1 MNPSPLIGRQS
12 EQSQLSKTF
21 KRAAAGH
28 GQLILLAG
36 EAGMGKTRLANHMM
50 ENTELFTLG
59 ASANETATPPYGL
72 FIDVFRTYLRNYP
85 DGFNEI
91 GPLKPYLAQLLPEIS
106 DSLKRDD
113 HNTLIEAIRVA
124 LEAIA
129 NRNPTFLF
137 LDDLQWADNATLEML
152 PKLTE
157 WLTDFPL
164 LILGAYRNDEVPR
177 GHPIRHLKNDL
188 RRANHLHEIAIGSL
202 TQIETQ
208 QLAEHLLQSDITPA
222 LSKALYYKTQ
232 GVPFFVEELIATM
245 KENNHLRFEGDFADL
260 FSDENIPL
268 PETVRD
274 AILIRFDKLSSQT
287 KEYLEIAAAVGQQ
300 FSFELLANLIEHESI
315 EDAIQNGF
323 LIKSTSEVGQ
333 FRHALTRE
341 AIYNEISWTR
351 ARDLHRKIAS
361 QLEISDTSPNLVA
374 EHWHAGKELQN
385 ARRAYIKAF
394 NKSFQIHAYA
404 DAARSAKRAIDLWPE
419 GEDEMERLALLDQ
432 FGQCAQISGSF
443 SDATRAWREAAESYG
458 NMSASQEYAEVQRK
472 LATVYG
478 LQGTWGKAMTARQ
491 LAAEAFLDADNKQE
505 ATNEFISLVGH
516 LHSSGK
522 YEQATPFAEKALTL
536 AEEINDTT
544 QEARVLGL
552 LGSLKTRTGFP
563 DKGLSMAQAGLSL
576 ALAENSFS
584 AASELYQRL
593 GAIMEHLGNYVD
605 AEETYATGVD
615 FCQTHGLSAY
625 AHLCQACISVIF
637 FQKGKFQE
645 VISLNAAIV
654 SADDAPHTIKIIARS
669 LLGLA
674 HCFKGEVKL
683 ARDNL
688 TITLPSA
695 TRIELVTIMIF
706 SNWGLAMLD
715 WQDNNLESAINHTH
729 ALLDDWSHSNESH
742 YSIPALRFAA
752 TLFSCIGD
760 GEHTRA
766 SADALARIATTLSND
781 ESLAGLSHA
790 LGEVAWV
797 NDQLPQAVEHF
808 DKAVELITDKDLP
821 LEEAETKYR
830 AGSAHLANN
839 QEELGIALLTS
850 AYQLTYSIGERFY
863 SQRII
868 GVLNQHGVSIEKLLG
883 KRKATKAKFSGLTG
897 RQAEVLKLVAEGMS
911 NQQIADSLFISS
923 RTVDMHVSNV
933 LSKLDCRSRTEAVI
947 KATKLGLF
955 T

>member
-1 MNPSPLIGRQS
+1 MNLSPLIGRQS

-28 GQLILLAG
+28 GQLTLLAG

-50 ENTELFTLG
+50 ENTDLFTIG

-85 DGFNEI
+85 DGFSEI

-106 DSLKRDD
+106 DSLEGDD

-129 NRNPTFLF
+129 NQNPTLLF

-152 PKLTE
+152 PKLAE

-164 LILGAYRNDEVPR
+164 LILSAYRNDEVPR
-177 GHPIRHLKNDL
+177 GHPIRQLKNDL
-188 RRANHLHEIAIGSL
+188 RRANHLHEIAIDSL

-208 QLAEHLLQSDITPA
+208 QLAEHLLQSDVTPA
-222 LSKALYYKTQ
+222 LSQALYFKTQ
-232 GVPFFVEELIATM
+232 GVPFFVEELIAAM
-245 KENNHLRFEGDFADL
+245 KENNHLRFEGDFVDL

-274 AILIRFDKLSSQT
+274 AILIRFDRLSSQT
-287 KEYLEIAAAVGQQ
+287 KEFLEIAAAVGQQ
-300 FSFELLANLIEHESI
+300 FSFELMANLIDHESI
-315 EDAIQNGF
+315 EGAIQNGF

-341 AIYNEISWTR
+341 AIYNEINWTR

-361 QLEISDTSPNLVA
+361 QLEISNTSPNLVA

-385 ARRAYIKAF
+385 ARRAYIKAVGESC
-394 NKSFQIHAYA
+394 KIHAYS
-404 DAARSAKRAIDLWPE
+404 DAARSANRAIDLWPE

-432 FGQCAQISGSF
+432 LGQCAQISGSLN
-443 SDATRAWREAAESYG
+443 DAARAWREAAESYG

-478 LQGTWGKAMTARQ
+478 LQGTWGKAMTAHR
-491 LAAEAFLDADNKQE
+491 LAAEAFLEADNKQE
-505 ATNEFISLVGH
+505 AANELISLVGH

-536 AEEINDTT
+536 AEEINDST

-563 DKGLSMAQAGLSL
+563 DQGLTMAQAGLSL

-593 GAIMEHLGNYVD
+593 AAIMEHLGNYVD

-615 FCQTHGLSAY
+615 FCQTHGLSTY
-625 AHLCQACISVIF
+625 AHLCQACSSVVS
-637 FQKGKFQE
+637 FQNGKFQE
-645 VISLNAAIV
+645 VISLNAAII
-654 SADDAPHTIKIIARS
+654 SADDAPHRTKIIART
-669 LLGLA
+669 LLGLV
-674 HCFKGEVKL
+674 HCFKGEAKL

-688 TITLPSA
+688 AIALPSS
-695 TRIELVTIMIF
+695 TRIESVTLMIY

-715 WQDNNLESAINHTH
+715 WQDNNLESAISHTH
-729 ALLDDWSHSNESH
+729 AILTDWSHSNESH

-760 GEHTRA
+760 GERTRA
-766 SADALARIATTLSND
+766 SADALARIATTLSNY

-790 LGEVAWV
+790 LGEAAWV
-797 NDQLPQAVEHF
+797 NDQLPQAVDHF

-821 LEEAETKYR
+821 LEEAETRYR
-830 AGSAHLANN
+830 AGLAHLAND
-839 QEELGIALLTS
+839 QKELGIALLTS
-850 AYQLTYSIGERFY
+850 AYQLTHSIGERFY
-863 SQRII
+863 SLRII
-868 GVLNQHGVSIEKLLG
+868 GVLSQQGVSIEKLLG
-883 KRKATKAKFSGLTG
+883 KRKAAKAKFGGLTH
-897 RQAEVLKLVAEGMS
+897 RQVEVLKLVAEGMT

-933 LSKLDCRSRTEAVI
+933 LSELDCRSRTEAVN
-947 KATKLGLF
+947 KASELGLF
-955 T
+955 S

>member
-1 MNPSPLIGRQS
+1 MNLSPMIGRQS
-12 EQSQLSKTF
+12 EQSRLSKTF
-21 KRAAAGH
+21 KRASAGH
-28 GQLILLAG
+28 GQLTLLAG
-36 EAGMGKTRLANHMM
+36 EAGMGKTRLANHLM
-50 ENTELFTLG
+50 EDGNLFTLS
-59 ASANETATPPYGL
+59 ACANETATPPYGL
-72 FIDVFRTYLRNYP
+72 FIDIFRTYLRNYP

-106 DSLKRDD
+106 DSVERDG

-124 LEAIA
+124 LGTIA
-129 NRNPTFLF
+129 DQNPTLLF
-137 LDDLQWADNATLEML
+137 LDDLQWADNATLEMF
-152 PKLTE
+152 PKLAE
-157 WLTDFPL
+157 WLTDYPL

-177 GHPIRHLKNDL
+177 GHPIRQLKNDL
-188 RRANHLHEIAIGSL
+188 RRANHLYEITIGSL

-208 QLAEHLLQSDITPA
+208 QLAEQLIQSDMTPA
-222 LSKALYYKTQ
+222 LSQALYLKTQ

-245 KENNHLRFEGDFADL
+245 KENNHLRFEGDFVDL
-260 FSDENIPL
+260 VSDENIPL
-268 PETVRD
+268 PDTVRD
-274 AILIRFDKLSSQT
+274 AILIRFDKLSSPT
-287 KEYLEIAAAVGQQ
+287 KEYLEIAAVVGQQ
-300 FSFELLANLIEHESI
+300 FSFELIANLIDHESYK
-315 EDAIQNGF
+315 EAIQNGF
-323 LIKSTSEVGQ
+323 LIKSTPDIGQ

-341 AIYNEISWTR
+341 AIYNEINWTR
-351 ARDLHRKIAS
+351 VRELHRKIAGH
-361 QLEISDTSPNLVA
+361 LEISNTPPNLVA

-385 ARRAYIKAF
+385 ARRAYIKAVGESC
-394 NKSFQIHAYA
+394 KIHAYA

-419 GEDEMERLALLDQ
+419 REDEMERLALLDQ
-432 FGQCAQISGSF
+432 LGHCAQISGSF
-443 SDATRAWREAAESYG
+443 NDATRAWREAAESYG

-478 LQGTWGKAMTARQ
+478 LQGTWGKAMTARR
-491 LAAEAFLDADNKQE
+491 LAADAFLDADNTQE
-505 ATNEFISLVGH
+505 AANELISLVGH

-522 YEQATPFAEKALTL
+522 YERAIPFAEKALTL
-536 AEEINDTT
+536 AEEINDTA

-552 LGSLKTRTGFP
+552 LGSLKTRTGSP
-563 DKGLSMAQAGLSL
+563 DVGLSMAQAGLSL

-625 AHLCQACISVIF
+625 AHLCQACISIVH
-637 FQKGKFQE
+637 FQNGNFHE
-645 VISLNAAIV
+645 VISLNDAIV
-654 SADDAPHTIKIIARS
+654 SADDAPDTIKIIAKA

-674 HCFKGEVKL
+674 YCFKGEANL
-683 ARDNL
+683 ARENL
-688 TITLPSA
+688 TFTLASS
-695 TRIELVTIMIF
+695 TRMELVNVMIF

-715 WQDNNLESAINHTH
+715 WHDDNLESAISH
-729 ALLDDWSHSNESH
+729 AHAILAGWSHSDESH
-742 YSIPALRFAA
+742 YSIPALRFVA

-766 SADALARIATTLSND
+766 SADALTKIATTLSNY

-797 NDQLPQAVEHF
+797 NDQLPQAIEHF
-808 DKAVELITDKDLP
+808 DKAIELITDKTLP
-821 LEEAETKYR
+821 LAEAETKYR
-830 AGSAHLANN
+830 AGLAHLANN
-839 QEELGIALLTS
+839 QKELGMALLTD
-850 AYQLTYSIGERFY
+850 AYQLTHSIGERFY

-868 GVLNQHGVSIEKLLG
+868 DVLSQHGVSIEKLLG
-883 KRKATKAKFSGLTG
+883 KRKAARAKFGGLTR
-897 RQAEVLKLVAEGMS
+897 RQVEVLKLVAEGMT

-933 LSKLDCRSRTEAVI
+933 LSELGCRSRTEAVN
-947 KATKLGLF
+947 KATELGLF